1 MTCMKEDVHN
11 TYTCVQENSAGAEL
25 DQRSR
30 ARKLE
35 ESRIFQSA
43 LRLSV
48 VRAYTQPFC
57 LGVNVVNYQ

>member
-11 TYTCVQENSAGAEL
+11 TYACVQENSAGAEL
-25 DQRSR
+25 DQHSR

-35 ESRIFQSA
+35 ESRILFVPPWSEH
-43 LRLSV
+43 
-48 VRAYTQPFC
+48 THNPFC